1 MRKLPLSALRAF
13 AYVFE
18 TGGVRPAARAL
29 QVTHSAIS
37 RQVRELEAWLG
48 VALIE
53 KPARQR
59 RFALTIQ
66 GQALGKALI
75 SGLNDLERAVESVR
89 ELRAPNSVVITTTP
103 SLATRWL
110 MPRLPVLAK
119 NHPSIELS
127 IVTEASVKDL
137 AAQGADLALR
147 MGGGPWPDGIC
158 EPLMDELL
166 YPVATR
172 SYWKSLGE
180 RKPARALGKAR
191 LLHDRDPDS
200 GWDRWF
206 DVYPARNIDLRVG
219 PRFTSSDLV
228 LQAAAQGLGVALARG
243 SLAETDVS
251 RGILFRPFEA
261 DHVRIANAYWLVR
274 RRDDATARPAMHA
287 VIEWIKAC
295 AAKRPT

>member
-48 VALIE
+48 VSLIE
-53 KPARQR
+53 KAGRQR
-59 RFALTIQ
+59 QFALTIQ
-66 GQALGKALI
+66 GQALGQALI
-75 SGLNDLERAVESVR
+75 AGLNDLERAVESVR
-89 ELRAPNSVVITTTP
+89 ELRAPNTVVITTTP
-103 SLATRWL
+103 SLAARWL
-110 MPRLPVLAK
+110 MPRLPLLVKA
-119 NHPSIELS
+119 HPSIELS
-127 IVTEASVKDL
+127 IVTQQSVKDL
-137 AAQGADLALR
+137 TAQGADLALR
-147 MGGGPWPDGIC
+147 MGGGPWLDAEC

-172 SYWKSLGE
+172 SYWKSIGE
-180 RKPARALGKAR
+180 RQPGRALARAR
-191 LLHDRDPDS
+191 LLHDRDPES
-200 GWDRWF
+200 SWDRWF
-206 DVYPARNIDLRVG
+206 DRYPAHNVDLRLG

-243 SLAETDVS
+243 SLAEIDVS
-251 RGILFRPFEA
+251 RGTLFRPFSD

-274 RRDDATARPAMHA
+274 RREDAAGRPAMRA
-287 VIEWIKAC
+287 VIEWIRSSA
-295 AAKRPT
+295 TT

>member
-13 AYVFE
+13 AHVFE
-18 TGGVRPAARAL
+18 TGGVRPAARAW

-53 KPARQR
+53 KPGRQR
-59 RFALTIQ
+59 HFALTIQ

-75 SGLNDLERAVESVR
+75 TGLTDLERAVESVR
-89 ELRAPNSVVITTTP
+89 ELRAPNSVVIATTP
-103 SLATRWL
+103 SLAARWL
-110 MPRLPVLAK
+110 MPRLPALAK
-119 NHPSIELS
+119 SHPSIELS
-127 IVTEASVKDL
+127 IVTQPSVKEL

-147 MGGGPWPDGIC
+147 MGGGPWADGIC

-172 SYWKSLGE
+172 SYWKSIGE
-180 RKPARALGKAR
+180 RKPGRALAKAR

-206 DVYPARNIDLRVG
+206 DSYPSRNIDLRVG

-243 SLAETDVS
+243 SLAAIDMS
-251 RGILFRPFEA
+251 RGTLFRPFR
-261 DHVRIANAYWLVR
+261 DDQVRIANAYWLVR
-274 RRDDATARPAMHA
+274 RRDDAATRPAMQA
-287 VIEWIKAC
+287 VIDWIKSC
-295 AAKRPT
+295 AHL

>member
-18 TGGVRPAARAL
+18 AGGVRPAARVL

-48 VALIE
+48 VPLIE
-53 KPARQR
+53 KPGRQR
-59 RFALTIQ
+59 GFALTVQ
-66 GQALGKALI
+66 GQALAKALI
-75 SGLNDLERAVESVR
+75 SGLTDLERAVESVR

-103 SLATRWL
+103 SLAARWL

-119 NHPSIELS
+119 SHPSIELS
-127 IVTEASVKDL
+127 IVTEPSVKDL

-147 MGGGPWPDGIC
+147 MGGGPWPDGVC

-172 SYWKSLGE
+172 SYWQSLGE
-180 RKPARALGKAR
+180 RKPMRALAKAR
-191 LLHDRDPDS
+191 LLHDRDPES

-206 DVYPARNIDLRVG
+206 DLYPARNIDLRVG

-243 SLAETDVS
+243 SLAEIDVS
-251 RGILFRPFEA
+251 RGILFRPFE
-261 DHVRIANAYWLVR
+261 DEHVRIANAYWLVR
-274 RRDDATARPAMHA
+274 GRDDAATRPAMRA
-287 VIEWIKAC
+287 VIEWIKAS
-295 AAKRPT
+295 AAKGSP

>member
-53 KPARQR
+53 KPGRQR
-59 RFALTIQ
+59 RFAMTIQ

-172 SYWKSLGE
+172 GYWKSLGE
-180 RKPARALGKAR
+180 RKPARALAKAR

-243 SLAETDVS
+243 SLAEIDVS

>member
-53 KPARQR
+53 KPGRQR

-75 SGLNDLERAVESVR
+75 SGLNDLEHAVESVR

-103 SLATRWL
+103 SLAARWL
-110 MPRLPVLAK
+110 MPRLSVLAK
-119 NHPSIELS
+119 THPSIELS
-127 IVTEASVKDL
+127 IVTEPSVKDL

-158 EPLMDELL
+158 ESLMDELL

-180 RKPARALGKAR
+180 RKPARALAKAR

-200 GWDRWF
+200 GWDRWL
-206 DVYPARNIDLRVG
+206 DVYPTRNIDLRVG

-243 SLAETDVS
+243 SLAEFDVS
-251 RGILFRPFEA
+251 RGTLFRPFDD

-274 RRDDATARPAMHA
+274 RRDDAATRPALLA

-295 AAKRPT
+295 AAKGAA

>member
-13 AYVFE
+13 AHVFE
-18 TGGVRPAARAL
+18 TGGVRPAARVL

-53 KPARQR
+53 KPGRQR

-89 ELRAPNSVVITTTP
+89 ELRAPNSIVITTAP
-103 SLATRWL
+103 SLAARWL

-119 NHPSIELS
+119 AHPSIELS
-127 IVTEASVKDL
+127 IVTEPSVKDL

-147 MGGGPWPDGIC
+147 MGSGPWPDGIC

-172 SYWKSLGE
+172 SYWKSIGE
-180 RKPARALGKAR
+180 RTPVRALAKAR

-206 DVYPARNIDLRVG
+206 DVYPAKNIDLRVG

-243 SLAETDVS
+243 SLAEMDVS
-251 RGILFRPFEA
+251 RGLLFRPFNDA
-261 DHVRIANAYWLVR
+261 HVQIANAYWLVR
-274 RRDDATARPAMHA
+274 RRDDAAGRPALLA
-287 VIEWIKAC
+287 VVEWLKSG
-295 AAKRPT
+295 AAKSAI

>member
-18 TGGVRPAARAL
+18 TGGVRPAARTL

-53 KPARQR
+53 QPGRQR
-59 RFALTIQ
+59 RFALTVQ
-66 GQALGKALI
+66 GHALGKALI

-103 SLATRWL
+103 SLAARWL

-119 NHPSIELS
+119 THPSIELS
-127 IVTEASVKDL
+127 IVTEPSVRDL
-137 AAQGADLALR
+137 TAQGADLALR
-147 MGGGPWPDGIC
+147 MGAGPWADGIC
-158 EPLMDELL
+158 EPLMDEQLF
-166 YPVATR
+166 PVATR

-180 RKPARALGKAR
+180 RNPMRALAKAR

-200 GWDRWF
+200 GWDRWL
-206 DVYPARNIDLRVG
+206 DAYPARNIELRVG

-243 SLAETDVS
+243 SLAEFDLS
-251 RGILFRPFEA
+251 RGTLFRPFEA
-261 DHVRIANAYWLVR
+261 EHVRLANAYWLVR
-274 RRDDATARPAMHA
+274 RPDDTAPRPAMHA
-287 VIEWIKAC
+287 VVDWIKAC
-295 AAKRPT
+295 AAK